1 MSEHRTIVSVV
12 GARPQFVKLAP
23 ICRAMREYPQLQHRI
38 IHTGQHYDQN
48 MSDSFFSDLDIPQPD
63 HNLGVGS
70 GTQAVQT
77 ARMMEMLE
85 ADFIASRPDVVTVY
99 GDTNSTLAA
108 TLAAGKLNIKL
119 AHVEAG
125 LRSFNRDMPEEKNR
139 LVADHCSD
147 RLYAP
152 TPIAIENLTRENL
165 LSRSLLSGDVMV
177 DAVRQNLKIAGDR
190 AELLSSHNLDP
201 DRYVVLT
208 LHRASNTNSDTVDAL
223 MSAIKRCASD
233 FNLPV
238 VFPVHPRTR
247 TLLADSNDDPS
258 NLIRMVE
265 PLPYLD
271 MLALVNSARV
281 VLTDS
286 GGLQKEAAFMSTP
299 CITLREETEWLETI
313 ELGIN
318 ALVGTDVG
326 QLRAEFA
333 RVINSGD
340 VFDASIVNRLESLF
354 GCGNASNTIVNDLV
368 RLASGESG
376 T

>member
-48 MSDSFFSDLDIPQPD
+48 MSDSFFSELDIPQPD
-63 HNLGVGS
+63 LNLGVGS

-247 TLLADSNDDPS
+247 TLLADSNDAPS

-326 QLRAEFA
+326 QLRAEFD